1 MNKNQ
6 RKRTGVKI
14 SRILLMICA
23 MALVVVASVGGTIA
37 WLTDVTDSV
46 TNTFTAADIE
56 INLTETPNADSSD
69 EDTENDIWTAQIIP
83 GKEYSKDPKV
93 TVDGEKTSVDIYLYV
108 QAIETGDPAAY
119 LNYNYEM
126 DVEGSGWSKVEG
138 VDKVWYREVADGATE
153 LTWDLLVNDKVTVK
167 TDVTK
172 DVAKAA
178 NAKIEFKAYAI
189 QKEGFTA
196 ENGWKELNPGS

>member
-1 MNKNQ
+1 MNEKQ
-6 RKRTGVKI
+6 RNRIGVKI

-37 WLTDVTDSV
+37 WLTDVTDPV

-56 INLTETPNADSSD
+56 ISLTETPNADSED

-93 TVDGEKTSVDIYLYV
+93 TVDGDKTSVDIYLYV
-108 QAIETGDPAAY
+108 QAIETGNPGTY
-119 LNYNYEM
+119 LDYTYEM
-126 DVEGSGWSKVEG
+126 NVVGSGWKPVSG
-138 VDKVWYREVADGATE
+138 VNNVWYREVADDATE
-153 LTWDLLVNDKVTVK
+153 LTWDLLVDDKVTVK
-167 TDVTK
+167 TGVTK